1 MLVDLQV
8 TLAGELEREPAVL
21 GQLLDHV
28 IEEADSGVSLE
39 RGAGIEVD
47 PHVDVRLLRAP
58 LDSGASR
65 GQVLHHCGPCLFARS
80 MAAHAQPAHAEVGC
94 ELEIRVAVADHGAR
108 AELDPAVAHMLLDQ
122 SGAGLTAGAA
132 VRLPGR
138 ADKNRIEIG
147 ALGAESGPDEL
158 LP

>member
-1 MLVDLQV
+1 MLVDPQV
-8 TLAGELEREPAVL
+8 TRAAELEREPAVL
-21 GQLLDHV
+21 GELLEHV

-65 GQVLHHCGPCLFARS
+65 AQVLHHCGPCLCGRS

-108 AELDPAVAHMLLDQ
+108 AELDSAVAHISLHQ

-132 VRLPGR
+132 LPFPGR
-138 ADKNRIEIG
+138 AG
-147 ALGAESGPDEL
+147 G
-158 LP
+158 